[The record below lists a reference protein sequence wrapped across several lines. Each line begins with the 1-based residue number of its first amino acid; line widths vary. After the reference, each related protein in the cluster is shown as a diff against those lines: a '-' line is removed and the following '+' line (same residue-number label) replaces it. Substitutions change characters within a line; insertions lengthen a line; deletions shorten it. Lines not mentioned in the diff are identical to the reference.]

1 MTLTDVEL
9 VTRILAELA
18 IIIGL
23 GFGPFWY
30 RRGPVA

>member
-18 IIIGL
+18 ILVALFVGWGI
-23 GFGPFWY
+23 PW
-30 RRGPVA
+30 RRP